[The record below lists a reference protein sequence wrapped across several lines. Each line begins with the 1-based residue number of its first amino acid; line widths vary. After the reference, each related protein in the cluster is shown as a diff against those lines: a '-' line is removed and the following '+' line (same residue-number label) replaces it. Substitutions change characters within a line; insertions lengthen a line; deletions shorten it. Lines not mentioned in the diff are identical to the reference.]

1 MSKFVQYA
9 MAFTAILV
17 IWSALPGKQ
26 SAEALVEIQPNYAPL
41 VGPIE
46 PDHAPRSEFVS
57 MPEPNIDSDELE
69 CLAKNIYHEARGESR
84 EGKIAVANVTL
95 NRVHSTRFPDTVC
108 GVVHQAVYSRWWL
121 ENHNRLVPVR
131 NMCQFSW
138 YCDGKSDRIQLT
150 TLEGE
155 AIKSNVQAWTES
167 HWIATQAL
175 LGHLIDITDGAT
187 FYYNPSLADPPW
199 QMQMVQ
205 TTLVEN
211 HRFMKP
217 H

>member
-9 MAFTAILV
+9 MAFTAIFV

-26 SAEALVEIQPNYAPL
+26 TATALVEFQPGYQSIMA
-41 VGPIE
+41 PIE
-46 PDHAPRSEFVS
+46 PDHTPKPEFTKL
-57 MPEPNIDSDELE
+57 PEPNIDSDELE

-84 EGKIAVANVTL
+84 EGKVAVANVTL
-95 NRVHSTRFPDTVC
+95 NRVHSARFPDTVC
-108 GVVHQAVYSRWWL
+108 GVVYQAVYSRWWL
-121 ENHNRLVPVR
+121 EHHNKLVPVR

-155 AIKSNVQAWTES
+155 TIKSNVQAWADS

-175 LGHLIDITDGAT
+175 LGNLIDITDGAT
-187 FYYNPSLADPPW
+187 FYYNPSLANPAW
-199 QMQMVQ
+199 HMQMVQ
-205 TTLVEN
+205 TTYVDN

-217 H
+217 Y